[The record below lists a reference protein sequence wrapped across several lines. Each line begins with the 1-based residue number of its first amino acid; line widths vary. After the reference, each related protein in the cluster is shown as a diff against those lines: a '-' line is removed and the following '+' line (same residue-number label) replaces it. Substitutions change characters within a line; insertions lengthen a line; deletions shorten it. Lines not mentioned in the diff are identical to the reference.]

1 MTDDPIVDRI
11 VAGKRETAGA
21 SGQLSAE
28 EREAVEAAASRR
40 FITRIILWTWVGALV
55 LYAAVSL
62 WALRDASAAPVAAAV
77 FDVIKTAVLP
87 LTTLVLGYYMSRA
100 K

>member
-1 MTDDPIVDRI
+1 
-11 VAGKRETAGA
+11 
-21 SGQLSAE
+21 
-28 EREAVEAAASRR
+28 
-40 FITRIILWTWVGALV
+40 
-55 LYAAVSL
+55 VSL
-62 WALRDASAAPVAAAV
+62 WALREASAAPVAAAV